1 MTELLELLRQVVHQ
15 VTTVLG
21 YPGIF
26 LLMLAENLFPPIPSE
41 IVMPFAGFFVSEGRL
56 SFAAV
61 LIAGSLGSLAGAWII
76 YQVGAMMG
84 KERLERWIDRYGRF
98 MLLSACDLERALR
111 TFERHGRIAVLLGR
125 LIPGVRSL
133 ISLPAGINRMPMGM
147 FLLYTTLGTLVWN
160 TLLAGAGLIL
170 GQNWESILAV
180 VETYETILWF
190 GLGALALYWVVR
202 RVSSWMRSGWQRE
215 EC

>member
-1 MTELLELLRQVVHQ
+1 
-15 VTTVLG
+15 
-21 YPGIF
+21 
-26 LLMLAENLFPPIPSE
+26 
-41 IVMPFAGFFVSEGRL
+41 
-56 SFAAV
+56 
-61 LIAGSLGSLAGAWII
+61 
-76 YQVGAMMG
+76 
-84 KERLERWIDRYGRF
+84 
-98 MLLSACDLERALR
+98 
-111 TFERHGRIAVLLGR
+111 
-125 LIPGVRSL
+125 
-133 ISLPAGINRMPMGM
+133 MPMGM